1 MVPVM
6 ICHQI
11 QRKWLPTPI
20 FLPGK
25 SHVQRSLVGYS
36 LWGLQELDKTEQ
48 LSTKLQ
54 HHQGVSG
61 NANLF

>member
-36 LWGLQELDKTEQ
+36 PWGLQELDKTEQ